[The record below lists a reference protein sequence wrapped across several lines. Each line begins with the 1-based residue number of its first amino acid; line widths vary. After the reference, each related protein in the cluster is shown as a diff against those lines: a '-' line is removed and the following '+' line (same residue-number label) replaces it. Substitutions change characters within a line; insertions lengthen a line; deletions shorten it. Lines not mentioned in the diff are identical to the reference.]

1 MKNQVLTQ
9 NQQRGHPIDYSGLWQ
24 DKSIL
29 IVDDLKV
36 NYLLLK
42 AMISKT
48 GAKVYWAGNGFE
60 AIELVEAHPD
70 IEVVLMDYN
79 MPGIDGLETTHRL
92 KQMLPDLP
100 VISQSTYTDSN
111 LFDRSVAPYDA
122 YLSKPINA
130 QVLLNTIENLMV
142 R

>member
-1 MKNQVLTQ
+1 MKNQVLSQ
-9 NQQRGHPIDYSGLWQ
+9 IKQRGQPNDYSGLWQ

>member
-9 NQQRGHPIDYSGLWQ
+9 SKQRGHPNDYSGIWQ
-24 DKSIL
+24 NKSIL

-42 AMISKT
+42 AMIAKT

-60 AIELVEAHPD
+60 AIELVEAHPE

-79 MPGIDGLETTHRL
+79 MPGIDGLETTRRL
-92 KQMLPDLP
+92 KQMIPDLP
-100 VISQSTYTDSN
+100 VISQSTFTDSN
-111 LFDRSVAPYDA
+111 LFDRSLAPYDA

-130 QVLLNTIENLMV
+130 QVLLNTIEELLV
-142 R
+142 S